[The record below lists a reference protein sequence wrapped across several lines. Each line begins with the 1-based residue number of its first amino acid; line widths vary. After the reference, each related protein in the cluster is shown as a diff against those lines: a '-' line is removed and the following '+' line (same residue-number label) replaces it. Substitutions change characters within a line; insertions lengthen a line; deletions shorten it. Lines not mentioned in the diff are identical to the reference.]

1 MAIMNEI
8 WAVDLSCFMNRV
20 SVLVGE
26 WGPNPNSETKSEP
39 QMPVGV
45 PFVLYIEHMGEY
57 WVADGTQRPF
67 PQTKNW
73 LWYVNICIPT

>member
-1 MAIMNEI
+1 
-8 WAVDLSCFMNRV
+8 MNRV

-45 PFVLYIEHMGEY
+45 PFVLYIEHMGEF
-57 WVADGTQRPF
+57 WVADETQRP
-67 PQTKNW
+67 
-73 LWYVNICIPT
+73 IP